1 MQSDISIEDDV
12 INLNDKVGNSVNNL
26 SEKVGNDAINLQGFA
41 GIQTV
46 SKSLPF
52 LLLNTSFMHKVV
64 IIYARIYNNA
74 LYYHECIS
82 FHSFIFHIYIYTYIY
97 II

>member
-1 MQSDISIEDDV
+1 MQSDISIEDDVINLNDKVGNGV

-52 LLLNTSFMHKVV
+52 LLLYSSFMHKIV

-74 LYYHECIS
+74 LKYHAFKS
-82 FHSFIFHIYIYTYIY
+82 FHSLY
-97 II
+97 